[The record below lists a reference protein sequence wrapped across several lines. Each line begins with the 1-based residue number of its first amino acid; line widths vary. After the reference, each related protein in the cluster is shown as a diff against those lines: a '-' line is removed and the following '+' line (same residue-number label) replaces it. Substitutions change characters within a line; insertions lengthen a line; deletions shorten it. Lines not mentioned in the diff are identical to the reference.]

1 MGGDHDAIDI
11 DDTNTSSDPPPEI
24 SVPHN
29 FFIKFSPELKTWLTH
44 VLDGDDDDDVN
55 FHMILKFFNSK
66 LYESYKKVCSS
77 NWFLPVRI
85 CGDQWLRSEIILD
98 TSKDHAS
105 SKSRT
110 PKITTRSNILPL
122 QASSKKLLTSVA
134 KSSCA
139 KSLGMP
145 LRILTNIAG
154 RVQRTVAF
162 DAIEDGD
169 PRGTCTFLEGSK
181 TDLQKICKVS
191 SSVYVRKITSIWI
204 LIR

>member
-1 MGGDHDAIDI
+1 MGADHDAIDT

-24 SVPHN
+24 SVPDN
-29 FFIKFSPELKTWLTH
+29 FFIKFSPEFKTWLTH
-44 VLDGDDDDDVN
+44 VLDGDDDDN
-55 FHMILKFFNSK
+55 FHMILNFFK
-66 LYESYKKVCSS
+66 LYESYKKLCSS
-77 NWFLPVRI
+77 NWFLPVRF

-110 PKITTRSNILPL
+110 PKITTWSNILPL

-145 LRILTNIAG
+145 LRILPNIAG
-154 RVQRTVAF
+154 RVHKTLAL

-181 TDLQKICKVS
+181 TELQKKICKVS
-191 SSVYVRKITSIWI
+191 SSTCVCT
-204 LIR
+204 